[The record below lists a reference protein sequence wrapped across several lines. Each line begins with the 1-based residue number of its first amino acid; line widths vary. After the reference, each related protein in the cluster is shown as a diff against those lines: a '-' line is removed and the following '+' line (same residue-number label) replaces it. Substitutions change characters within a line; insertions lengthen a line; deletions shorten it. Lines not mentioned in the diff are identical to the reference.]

1 MASPPTEG
9 GLIGLASIA
18 LFLQSSDKIFT
29 AHSSNCGISFACTN
43 RITARASS
51 SARAKRIGERVRLL
65 QSPKIR
71 FRNDVMKS
79 AEDRQ
84 KIGRRVDDQDG
95 EEVTRRPR
103 ARHRERNR
111 RRSVFVA
118 APPWKLG
125 CRASASSSRPSA
137 ATLRSASAPLRRSTY
152 VAQGRARCFH
162 TINPCEWWAGN
173 SNRAPAL
180 AVSVSRCSVPPSAS
194 GCPVPAS
201 SQGVSVVRDFE
212 TGGILI

>member
-1 MASPPTEG
+1 VGEQQFDGMASPPTEG

-118 APPWKLG
+118 APPWKLEVV
-125 CRASASSSRPSA
+125 A
-137 ATLRSASAPLRRSTY
+137 LRHQVAVLRR
-152 VAQGRARCFH
+152 QRLGRFRLLCADRPTLHKAALGARRR
-162 TINPCEWWAGN
+162 GMGVDVR
-173 SNRAPAL
+173 RAAAL
-180 AVSVSRCSVPPSAS
+180 GRIGSGPS
-194 GCPVPAS
+194 
-201 SQGVSVVRDFE
+201 
-212 TGGILI
+212 